1 MINSYYKLKIVGKSP
16 KRYLNTLIKQ
26 HIHLLNIE
34 YINDDV
40 FIKVSLRD
48 YEKIKKIK
56 TSYKFIIVKRYGV
69 ASIKYKIYYHFVFLV
84 CCLFSLL
91 VLNVLSHITFS
102 IEVVHNNK
110 ELRNLLVEE
119 MKNYGIEKYR
129 PVVSYEKK
137 EEIIKKIVE
146 KHQDKIEWLEIT
158 NIGVKYI
165 VNVEERIIDYS
176 PVDDTLQNITASK
189 NGILLKIDAT
199 KGEVLRKIND
209 YVKKGDI
216 IISGN
221 IMKKDM
227 VKAQVKAEGNIYAE
241 TWYTSSVLVPLHY
254 KNERLTGK
262 SSYVLKFGFFDK
274 NVAFINRYKY
284 YEDEDYF
291 SVHNSLVPFSFSLS
305 KRKEKEVEDYS
316 FDYESAV
323 EHALVLAENKMEKRL
338 KMDEYI
344 ISKKVLKKKRKGSKI
359 EVEVFFR
366 VYENITGTSK
376 LKEMTAED
384 YKKQEEIKE

>member
-34 YINDDV
+34 YLNDDV
-40 FIKVSLRD
+40 FIKVSLSD

-56 TSYKFIIVKRYGV
+56 TSYKFIVVKRYGI
-69 ASIKYKIYYHFVFLV
+69 ASIKYKIYYHFVFLI

-91 VLNVLSHITFS
+91 VLSILSHITFS

-119 MKNYGIEKYR
+119 MKNYGIKKYR

-137 EEIIKKIVE
+137 EEIIKKILN
-146 KHQDKIEWLEIT
+146 KHKDKIEWLEIT
-158 NIGVKYI
+158 NVGVKYI
-165 VNVEERIIDYS
+165 VNVEERIIDDS
-176 PVDDTLQNITASK
+176 KVDNTLQNIVASK
-189 NGILLKIDAT
+189 NGIVLKIDAIQ
-199 KGEVLRKIND
+199 GEVVKKVND

-227 VKAQVKAEGNIYAE
+227 VKAQVKAKGNVYGE
-241 TWYTSSVLVPLHY
+241 TWYTSKVLVPLHY
-254 KNERLTGK
+254 KEEKLTGK
-262 SSYVLKFGFFDK
+262 SKYVFKFVF
-274 NVAFINRYKY
+274 NNRDFSLFKSYKY
-284 YEDEDYF
+284 YEDEDLF
-291 SVHNSLVPFSFSLS
+291 SINSKLLPLSFSFS
-305 KRKEKEVEDYS
+305 KRFEKQVKNYA
-316 FDYESAV
+316 FDYESA
-323 EHALVLAENKMEKRL
+323 EREALLVAENRL
-338 KMDEYI
+338 KKELDMDEDI
-344 ISKKVLKKKRKGSKI
+344 ISKKVLKKKRKESKI

-376 LKEMTAED
+376 LKQMTAED
-384 YKKQEEIKE
+384 FIKQEENKE